1 MMITLFDQETIREN
15 YVAARV
21 REAVEE
27 ADRKAAAK
35 AEKAAREAAAEAA
48 AEADK
53 TARAD
58 ERQKSNLE
66 AIKNLME
73 TTKWSPT
80 DAMNAMK
87 IPPDQQA
94 VYLKK
99 L

>member
-21 REAVEE
+21 REAT
-27 ADRKAAAK
+27 AK
-35 AEKAAREAAAEAA
+35 AEKAAKKAAKEAAREAAKEAA

-58 ERQKSNLE
+58 ENLIR
-66 AIKNLME
+66 IKNLME

-94 VYLKK
+94 IYLKK